1 MLNLKMFLLNYKLL
15 FSFGEV
21 MIPEQK
27 NHVLMTKLYWCID
40 VPLEDHP
47 RPKSD
52 PQ

>member
-27 NHVLMTKLYWCID
+27 NHVLMTKF

-47 RPKSD
+47 RLKSD